1 MDAHAAGRA
10 RAAGGAIANGA
21 ATDGSIDAA
30 VAQAHV
36 VGDVDIVAE
45 NADGAVAE
53 DAVEAGGVSAAEGE
67 DAVFARVHPRWKANL
82 IVVAGG
88 TVVGGAGV
96 VIVPAAVKIFVVAA

>member
-1 MDAHAAGRA
+1 MADKNVCPTLE
-10 RAAGGAIANGA
+10 IPV
-21 ATDGSIDAA
+21 DGLA
-30 VAQAHV
+30 VATVAEAHV
-36 VGDVDIVAE
+36 VRHVDVVAK

-53 DAVEAGGVSAAEGE
+53 DAVEAAGVSAAKGE

-96 VIVPAAVKIFVVAA
+96 VVVPAAVKVFVV